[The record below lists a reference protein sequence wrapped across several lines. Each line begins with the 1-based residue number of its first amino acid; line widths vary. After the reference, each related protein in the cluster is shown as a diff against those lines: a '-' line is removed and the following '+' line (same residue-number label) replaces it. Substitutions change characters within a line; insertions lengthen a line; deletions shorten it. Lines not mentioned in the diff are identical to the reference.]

1 MRPTTRIAGAVAGI
15 ALTFGSLGAV
25 SASAEKPA
33 PCAQQQTHVTK
44 AEHALERV
52 TAVFQARQAKVKKA
66 KHQVKAADT
75 ARERAHA
82 KRALAHA
89 KEKRDHTK
97 KVKTAQQQRLAKAQA
112 RLDACEAKQP
122 TAG

>member
-33 PCAQQQTHVTK
+33 PCAQQEQHVTK
-44 AEHALERV
+44 AQDALERV
-52 TAVFQARQAKVKKA
+52 TAVFQAKQAKVKKA
-66 KHQVKAADT
+66 KHQVKVADT

-89 KEKRDHTK
+89 KEQRDHTK
-97 KVKTAQQQRLAKAQA
+97 KAKTAQQQRLAKAQA

-122 TAG
+122 TAA